1 MRRLLVAGG
10 AAALV
15 TGVCVFVSPWQLTI
29 IAAWSAAAIPFLVAV
44 GRAVLRADAAATLRL
59 STVEDDSRPVAGLL
73 LVAAATASLTGV
85 GFALARA
92 RDVGGMEQ
100 AVLTVVALVTIVL
113 SWFVVNSV
121 FMLRYA
127 HLYFSAP
134 VGGVEFPGVE
144 EPGVDGPDYRDFA
157 YLAFTIGMTYQ
168 VSDTGLR
175 APKFR
180 RTVLG
185 HALLSYLFGT
195 VIVATTINI
204 VAGFVR

>member
-1 MRRLLVAGG
+1 VLTVARREPPGRSTVRTKARLLRDDETASMRRLLVAGG

-29 IAAWSAAAIPFLVAV
+29 IAAWSAAAITFLVAV

-100 AVLTVVALVTIVL
+100 AVLTVVALSRSCCRG
-113 SWFVVNSV
+113 SW
-121 FMLRYA
+121 
-127 HLYFSAP
+127 
-134 VGGVEFPGVE
+134 
-144 EPGVDGPDYRDFA
+144 
-157 YLAFTIGMTYQ
+157 
-168 VSDTGLR
+168 
-175 APKFR
+175 
-180 RTVLG
+180 
-185 HALLSYLFGT
+185 
-195 VIVATTINI
+195 
-204 VAGFVR
+204 